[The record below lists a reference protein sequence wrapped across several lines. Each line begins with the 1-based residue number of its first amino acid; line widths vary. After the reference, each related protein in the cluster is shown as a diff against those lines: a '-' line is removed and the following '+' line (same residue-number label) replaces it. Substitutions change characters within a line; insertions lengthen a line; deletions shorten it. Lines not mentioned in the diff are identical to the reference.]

1 MSTRL
6 TGKGIW
12 RIKASRATTLHRSL
26 LRPLLNRRLVP
37 HSRSLTTPAAMDSP
51 TRVLPDCWG
60 HRGASSRFPE
70 NTLASFEAAMRDGAE
85 GIESAD
91 VHVSKDDVV
100 IMFHDPDLSR
110 TTDSKGFIK
119 DREWYGQD
127 GMEHVRT
134 VKEPKQSIPTFA
146 ETVALLMQP
155 ENQHV
160 KFNVDVKPQNDPDRL
175 FSLMHTII
183 SAHDGWETKLAP
195 RILLGLWHPRFLPAA
210 KSHLSYCRRSYIG
223 CDTTVARKYF
233 WADCDAFSM
242 HFDSLTSGDGEKF
255 RKECKAAGKQLMV
268 WTVNEPHYMM
278 EAVRWE
284 VDAILTDTTKTWLDM
299 RQALNVDYDKIGAQY
314 SRFFL
319 WTTWKF
325 YAPIIYLRNHLI
337 QLRLERIAGPF
348 DVVTQ
353 GPITV
358 N

>member
-1 MSTRL
+1 
-6 TGKGIW
+6 
-12 RIKASRATTLHRSL
+12 
-26 LRPLLNRRLVP
+26 
-37 HSRSLTTPAAMDSP
+37 
-51 TRVLPDCWG
+51 
-60 HRGASSRFPE
+60 
-70 NTLASFEAAMRDGAE
+70 
-85 GIESAD
+85 
-91 VHVSKDDVV
+91 
-100 IMFHDPDLSR
+100 
-110 TTDSKGFIK
+110 
-119 DREWYGQD
+119 
-127 GMEHVRT
+127 MEHVRT

-210 KSHLSYCRRSYIG
+210 KSHLPYCRRSYIG
-223 CDTTVARKYF
+223 CDTTLARKYF

-278 EAVRWE
+278 EVRACCQYRYKFSDYAPQAVRWE

-325 YAPIIYLRNHLI
+325 YAPILYLRNHLI